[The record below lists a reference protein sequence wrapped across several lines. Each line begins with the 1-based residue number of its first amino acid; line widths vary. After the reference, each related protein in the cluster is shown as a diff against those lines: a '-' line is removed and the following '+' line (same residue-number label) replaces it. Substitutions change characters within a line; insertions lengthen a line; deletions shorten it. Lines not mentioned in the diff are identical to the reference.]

1 MANRI
6 KISNPDTLPKPP
18 GAYSHVARVSAGE
31 LLFIAGQVVV
41 HGTGKVV
48 GADDDHFGSRTQSQT
63 RPARSTIDSR
73 SSAST

>member
-6 KISNPDTLPKPP
+6 KISNPDTLPKPA

-48 GADDDHFGSRTQSQT
+48 GADD
-63 RPARSTIDSR
+63 
-73 SSAST
+73 